1 MNSSVSSSEEKKLKR
16 PSRSSKERQRSVG
29 DKTMTSRVPINQ
41 RAQNTPT
48 TISMQSL
55 QHPSSLDGLKASQE
69 KLKLSRMSVD
79 DILQMAS

>member
-1 MNSSVSSSEEKKLKR
+1 MNSSVSSSEEKKLKK

-29 DKTMTSRVPINQ
+29 HKNMTSRVPINQ
-41 RAQNTPT
+41 KAQNTPP

-79 DILQMAS
+79 EILQMAS

>member
-1 MNSSVSSSEEKKLKR
+1 MNSSVSSSEEKQLKR
-16 PSRSSKERQRSVG
+16 PLRSSKERQRSMG
-29 DKTMTSRVPINQ
+29 DKIMISRVPINQ
-41 RAQNTPT
+41 RTQNTPP